1 MKFGDKN
8 DELISSKAILSGRAV
23 MHIKR
28 INLFATLIILLI
40 FGPICPG
47 EEKAEQPVARAGTQQ
62 LSEGQLNINRLA
74 LQENKNEQIRL
85 QAASLILEDDSE
97 GARKILLETL
107 KMEKNTAARI
117 AVCRALGKS
126 RTEKKEIKNKE
137 DFIIPLLS
145 ILVTSQESS
154 EVKLAAEALLIFE
167 YSQISSK
174 LNMIAADASSPL
186 NARLNAIYA
195 LRLQSDMNAI
205 IQLIRLAGDA
215 EPSVAAEAE
224 GALQSVGISVGK
236 DAETRERII
245 KELES
250 KGKEQFLQER
260 LVQQKLNMDNLEV
273 KIRSW
278 RERYLTLLD
287 TSYSAITEDTERGRF
302 LSVHL
307 SDSEAAVKLWALDK
321 VSKWRAGTG
330 PKSNIPAELG
340 PSLIKLISDEDK
352 QVRLKTAV
360 LLPVIGELDSAGPLA
375 EQFKVETD
383 PKVKD
388 EILTALGW
396 ACYYGSLPNASIKV
410 SPELIRQS
418 LQWAQEFLVDSNSK
432 RAIRGS
438 EVIGKLLE
446 NANLSEMEVTKYLS
460 LLASRYIEQKDKQV
474 DELCSELLGAMA
486 RLCGKGVN
494 KGKAADIFRPLFE
507 DALKS
512 ESDTL
517 RQASVDGLIYI
528 DKVAALSRLG
538 RTFNNDK
545 SPVIRKKII
554 ELAGEIGG
562 REDLV
567 WLSEKIGSNPE
578 SKPAWQ
584 AMLKI
589 FKRTDIETLGR
600 WIDRLDAKLIEGK
613 LLDEQMLLFFETV
626 EGKAATEKNA
636 KMLIDIRS
644 RMARL
649 YKKNGNYERAAQYYG
664 ILLNSNPELDE
675 KEKEVLLAELLDAYL
690 SWPNMEQAEQLINNR
705 VLSEDLEPG
714 SQFVNTIEF
723 YLINPSAINDANGLF
738 ELLCQMEIPQDRPK
752 WAEQIQKWSLQF
764 IKVVP
769 EPNMLKDS
777 NEEN

>member
-8 DELISSKAILSGRAV
+8 DELINSQAILSGRAV

-28 INLFATLIILLI
+28 INLFAILIILLI
-40 FGPICPG
+40 FVPICPG
-47 EEKAEQPVARAGTQQ
+47 EEKSEQGGTQAGTQQ

-74 LQENKNEQIRL
+74 LQENKDEKIRL
-85 QAASLILEDDSE
+85 QAASYILEDESE
-97 GARKILLETL
+97 GARKVLLETL
-107 KMEKNTAARI
+107 KMEKNSAARM
-117 AVCRALGKS
+117 AVCRALSKS

-137 DFIIPLLS
+137 DFIVPLLS

-154 EVKLAAEALLIFE
+154 EVKLAAEALLIFD

-174 LNMIAADASSPL
+174 LNMIAEDASSPL

-215 EPSVAAEAE
+215 EPSVSAEAE
-224 GALQSVGISVGK
+224 RSLQSVGISVGE
-236 DAETRERII
+236 DAEARERTI

-250 KGKEQFLQER
+250 KGKEKFLQER
-260 LVQQKLNMDNLEV
+260 LVQQKLNMDNLEG
-273 KIRSW
+273 KIKFW
-278 RERYLTLLD
+278 QERYLALLD
-287 TSYSAITEDTERGRF
+287 TSYSAITEDTERGKF
-302 LSVHL
+302 LSVRL

-330 PKSNIPAELG
+330 TKSNIPAELG

-352 QVRLKTAV
+352 QVRLKTAI

-410 SPELIRQS
+410 SPELIRQT
-418 LQWAQEFLVDSNSK
+418 LQWAQEFLADSNTK
-432 RAIRGS
+432 RAVKGS
-438 EVIGKLLE
+438 DVIGKLLE
-446 NANLSEMEVTKYLS
+446 NSELSEMEVTKYLS
-460 LLASRYIEQKDKQV
+460 LLAGRYKEQENKGV
-474 DELCSELLGAMA
+474 NELCGELLGVMS
-486 RLCGKGVN
+486 RLCSKGVN
-494 KGKAADIFRPLFE
+494 KEKAADIFRPLFE

-517 RQASVDGLIYI
+517 RQAAVDGLIYI
-528 DKVAALSRLG
+528 DKPAALARLG
-538 RTFNNDK
+538 RGFNNDK
-545 SPVIRKKII
+545 NPAIRKKII
-554 ELAGEIGG
+554 TLAEEIGG

-567 WLSEKIGSNPE
+567 WLSEKIGSNSE

-589 FKRTDIETLGR
+589 FNRTDVETLGI
-600 WIDRLDAKLIEGK
+600 WIDRLDAKLMEGK
-613 LLDEQMLLFFETV
+613 LLDEQMLLFFETA
-626 EGKAATEKNA
+626 EGKAATEKNV
-636 KMLIDIRS
+636 KMLGDIRS
-644 RMARL
+644 KMARL
-649 YKKNGNYERAAQYYG
+649 YKSSGNYERAAQYYG
-664 ILLNSNPELDE
+664 VLLSSNPDMDE
-675 KEKEVLLAELLDAYL
+675 KEKKVLLAELLDVYL
-690 SWPNMEQAEQLINNR
+690 RWPNIEQAKQLIHNR
-705 VLSEDLEPG
+705 VLAEDLEPE

-723 YLINPSAINDANGLF
+723 HLINPSAINDANSLF
-738 ELLCQMEIPQDRPK
+738 ELLCQMEIPQDRPE
-752 WAEQIQKWSLQF
+752 WAEQIQKWSVLF
-764 IKVVP
+764 IKTRP
-769 EPNMLKDS
+769 EPNIPGES
-777 NEEN
+777 SG